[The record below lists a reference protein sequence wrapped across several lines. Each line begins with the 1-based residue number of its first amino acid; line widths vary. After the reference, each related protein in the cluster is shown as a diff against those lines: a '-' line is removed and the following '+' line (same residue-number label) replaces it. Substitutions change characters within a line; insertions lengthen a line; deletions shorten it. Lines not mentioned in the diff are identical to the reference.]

1 MNCVIIIPIYKLFS
15 DLTGNEIK
23 SIVQCLRVLN
33 KHHITFICQESF
45 SDIYLYNELAIAENK
60 IVEFKQFKKVYFDN
74 IEGYNRLLLS
84 KYFYDS
90 FCKYDNMLIYQ
101 TDAYVFSD
109 QLDFWCEQG
118 YDYIGAPWF
127 DGYSTPSSTK
137 LIGVGNGGFSL
148 RNIQKS
154 IEILRRYSKVKIIF
168 FLYKSLKIKRL
179 SKIITL
185 IKKININSRIIES
198 GNIILDYSNIK
209 EDGFWAE
216 YISSLFLDF
225 KVATIDD
232 ATRFSFEVNPKLL
245 FELNEYQLPFG
256 CHAWEK
262 YDYSFWKNY
271 IN

>member
-1 MNCVIIIPIYKLFS
+1 
-15 DLTGNEIK
+15 
-23 SIVQCLRVLN
+23 
-33 KHHITFICQESF
+33 
-45 SDIYLYNELAIAENK
+45 
-60 IVEFKQFKKVYFDN
+60 
-74 IEGYNRLLLS
+74 
-84 KYFYDS
+84 
-90 FCKYDNMLIYQ
+90 MLIYQ

-118 YDYIGAPWF
+118 NDYIGAPWF

-137 LIGVGNGGFSL
+137 IIGVGNGGFSL

-154 IEILRRYSKVKIIF
+154 IEILRRYDKVKIIF

-198 GNIILDYSNIK
+198 GSIILEYSNIN

-216 YISSLFLDF
+216 YIPSLFLDF